1 MSAEELT
8 LIVAKARKVQEL
20 QRARARVRQLEREL
34 SGEPGTAEEPPH
46 IPAFLRAHLRQEPA

>member
-34 SGEPGTAEEPPH
+34 SGEPATVEEPAH
-46 IPAFLRAHLRQEPA
+46 IPAFLRAHAGHESV